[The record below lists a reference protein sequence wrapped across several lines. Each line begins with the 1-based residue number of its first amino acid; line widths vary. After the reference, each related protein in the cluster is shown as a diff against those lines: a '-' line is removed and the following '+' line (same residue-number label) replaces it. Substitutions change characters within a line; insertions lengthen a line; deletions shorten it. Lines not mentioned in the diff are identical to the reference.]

1 MILIRALIPL
11 LFAFALALPAQAE
24 ECTDVTGAEHPQ
36 IPRYDGS
43 CRVAFVERA
52 YDEVMIPTGPVI
64 ALDGEWQLENSETLE
79 GKSTRL
85 MYLAPQGRSSL
96 EVFRNYERSLEA
108 AGFEV
113 LFSCSGQ
120 ANECD
125 PRDGKPLQD
134 KILPSAR
141 GIGNP
146 GSHAYTIFNY
156 DVKDRRYLAA
166 RSGDKRTWVGVFV
179 AESKHIFLRTPDKRR
194 VAIHVDVLELEAM
207 EERMVD
213 AAVLA
218 KDIGDKG
225 SVTLDNIY
233 FDFGAATLTAQ
244 SDNAIAEAARLL
256 RDNPDLDIYVVG
268 HTDSVGAYEG
278 NMTLSR
284 QRAEAVVNALASGHG
299 IERDRAVPAGVGP
312 LAPVASNATEVGRAE
327 NRRVE
332 LVAR

>member
-1 MILIRALIPL
+1 MLIRALISL
-11 LFAFALALPAQAE
+11 LLAFAVVLPTQAE
-24 ECTDVTGAEHPQ
+24 DCADVAGAEHPQ
-36 IPRYDGS
+36 VPRYDGS
-43 CRVAFVERA
+43 CRVAYVERA
-52 YDEVMIPTGPVI
+52 YDEVVIPTGPVI
-64 ALDGEWQLENSETLE
+64 AVDGEWQLESSETLE
-79 GKSTRL
+79 GKSTRF

-96 EVFRNYERSLEA
+96 EVFRNYERSLA
-108 AGFEV
+108 ARGFEV
-113 LFSCSGQ
+113 LFSCSGTSK
-120 ANECD
+120 ECD

-134 KILPSAR
+134 KILPSTR

-146 GSHAYTIFNY
+146 GSHSYTIFSY

-166 RSGDKRTWVGVFV
+166 RSGDKRTWVGVFL
-179 AESKHIFLRTPDKRR
+179 AESRHIFLRTPDKRR

-207 EERMVD
+207 EELMVD

-278 NMTLSR
+278 NLSLSR
-284 QRAEAVVNALASGHG
+284 QRAEAVVSALANGHG
-299 IERDRAVPAGVGP
+299 IDTNRAVPAGVGP
-312 LAPVASNATEVGRAE
+312 LAPVASNATEAGRAE

>member
-1 MILIRALIPL
+1 MMLIRALFSL
-11 LFAFALALPAQAE
+11 LLAFAVVLPTQAE
-24 ECTDVTGAEHPQ
+24 DCTDVAGAEHPQ
-36 IPRYDGS
+36 VPRYDGS
-43 CRVAFVERA
+43 CRIAYVERA
-52 YDEVMIPTGPVI
+52 YDEVVIPTGPVV
-64 ALDGEWQLENSETLE
+64 AQDGEWQLENSETLE

-96 EVFRNYERSLEA
+96 EVFRNYERSLA
-108 AGFEV
+108 AGGFEV
-113 LFSCSGQ
+113 LFSCSGTSK
-120 ANECD
+120 ECD
-125 PRDGKPLQD
+125 PRDGEPLQD
-134 KILPSAR
+134 KILPSTR
-141 GIGNP
+141 RIGNP

-156 DVKDRRYLAA
+156 GVKDRRYLAA
-166 RSGDKRTWVGVFV
+166 RSGDKRTWVSVFV
-179 AESKHIFLRTPDKRR
+179 AESEHIFLRTPDKRR

-256 RDNPDLDIYVVG
+256 QDNPDLNIYVVG

-284 QRAEAVVNALASGHG
+284 QRAEAVVNALVSGHG
-299 IERDRAVPAGVGP
+299 VDRDRAVPAGVGP
-312 LAPVASNATEVGRAE
+312 LAPVASNASEAGRAE